1 MSKRSDR
8 PTFVQRVAVSALA
21 FLGSMFL
28 GLLVGVSDAPA
39 HNRNPR

>member
-28 GLLVGVSDAPA
+28 GLLVGVSDVAGS
-39 HNRNPR
+39 HR